1 MVYLDDN
8 FHFIRLLPAEHFI
21 RVDNILIDFP
31 DPQVLELVCG
41 VERGKVSRLSL
52 HLQKETAG
60 LNRRDSSE
68 RGQPKVVYL
77 NIKWI
82 PLHVVVAEE
91 PDVVEPAESD
101 LVLQPSKQ
109 VSVLNV
115 LRVGQGVVAGPGDGQ
130 DGVLVY
136 QSTQSV
142 LSVGKHKVWHPDLL
156 LLLRRESVEP
166 RVGLQVVESQPGVE
180 PGEMEKELNLE
191 YRTDLVDVQYGDN
204 VSRHI
209 NHHLP
214 LGLTLGLGGGRY
226 EGLVGLAR
234 VDYFTVKL
242 VREIVTARVTV
253 APAMLRLLRV
263 LSPSSPLLPPDLSL
277 MSTQSPLS
285 QVN

>member
-8 FHFIRLLPAEHFI
+8 LHFIGFLPAEHFI

-60 LNRRDSSE
+60 LKRRDSSE
-68 RGQPKVVYL
+68 GGQTKEYL
-77 NIKWI
+77 NIKRI

-115 LRVGQGVVAGPGDGQ
+115 LRVGEGVVTGPGDGQ

-180 PGEMEKELNLE
+180 PGEM
-191 YRTDLVDVQYGDN
+191 
-204 VSRHI
+204 
-209 NHHLP
+209 
-214 LGLTLGLGGGRY
+214 
-226 EGLVGLAR
+226 
-234 VDYFTVKL
+234 
-242 VREIVTARVTV
+242 
-253 APAMLRLLRV
+253 
-263 LSPSSPLLPPDLSL
+263 
-277 MSTQSPLS
+277 
-285 QVN
+285 

>member
-1 MVYLDDN
+1 M
-8 FHFIRLLPAEHFI
+8 
-21 RVDNILIDFP
+21 
-31 DPQVLELVCG
+31 
-41 VERGKVSRLSL
+41 RG
-52 HLQKETAG
+52 G
-60 LNRRDSSE
+60 RR
-68 RGQPKVVYL
+68 QPKVVYL

-115 LRVGQGVVAGPGDGQ
+115 LRVGQGVVPGPGDGQ
-130 DGVLVY
+130 DRVFIY

-142 LSVGKHKVWHPDLL
+142 LSVGKHKVWDPDLL

-191 YRTDLVDVQYGDN
+191 YRTDLIDVQYGDD

-214 LGLTLGLGGGRY
+214 ISLCPCLGGGGY

-253 APAMLRLLRV
+253 APAMMRLLRV
-263 LSPSSPLLPPDLSL
+263 LSPLL
-277 MSTQSPLS
+277 TCH
-285 QVN
+285 